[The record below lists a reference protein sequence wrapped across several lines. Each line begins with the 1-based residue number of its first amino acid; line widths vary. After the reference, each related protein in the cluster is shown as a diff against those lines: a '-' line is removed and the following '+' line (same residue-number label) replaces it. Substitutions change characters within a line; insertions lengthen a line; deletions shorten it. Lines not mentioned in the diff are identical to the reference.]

1 MACNSAMGLISS
13 VGFVVASD
21 INRSTTAAKLSS
33 TTTPTMNGSGDF
45 RRRRTCRV
53 AGFAGPDAAKSN
65 DGPLLASGSAGCG
78 GAGAAGGDL
87 TGGFGPAGTLTAC
100 SQCGHRIVRPLI
112 AEAIWIV
119 WPHAGQGLCFT
130 IRSPNV
136 TSCRRCYRCLSAR
149 IDPCLSRI
157 VNQSGLLAAEFQKR
171 HARLAR
177 PAAATKRRLAG
188 GAAMPQEK
196 RGKVDSLFLQESLWA
211 GAIDAIDIAPYFQVQ
226 LDCRRVPGNGAQ
238 FRKLLCG
245 QR

>member
-1 MACNSAMGLISS
+1 
-13 VGFVVASD
+13 
-21 INRSTTAAKLSS
+21 
-33 TTTPTMNGSGDF
+33 MNGSGDF

-65 DGPLLASGSAGCG
+65 DGPLLASGSAGGG

-149 IDPCLSRI
+149 IDPRLSRI
-157 VNQSGLLAAEFQKR
+157 VNQSGPVSCEW
-171 HARLAR
+171 
-177 PAAATKRRLAG
+177 KRRRPRKVTKTAG
-188 GAAMPQEK
+188 
-196 RGKVDSLFLQESLWA
+196 
-211 GAIDAIDIAPYFQVQ
+211 
-226 LDCRRVPGNGAQ
+226 RRQTRRIVI
-238 FRKLLCG
+238 R
-245 QR
+245 